1 VARRR
6 SKKLEL
12 WIGVFVIISVA
23 LLTWGYFWLTGQPL
37 GERGYTVHVVLDH
50 SGGLERGDRV
60 SLSGVEVGV
69 VRSVRLQAA
78 DRIIMSLWLQRD
90 LELPADSR
98 ALVESAGFFGD
109 VVVVLRPGISQTLLA
124 DGDTLLVA
132 TSAGLMGIAENLG
145 ARADTVLG
153 QVEALLADTAIADV
167 HGSLSALRR
176 TLTGLEELLRENGG
190 EFAALSRSLRQTSE
204 TLQGKIEG
212 VEVQQTMADIE
223 ETAVRMAETADM
235 LQESA
240 ESISSVIDKIDS
252 GEGTLGLLVND
263 RGLYEDLRT
272 AAQNIASLTL
282 DIQQN
287 PGRYLKLSIF

>member
-12 WIGVFVIISVA
+12 WIGVFVIISAA

-60 SLSGVEVGV
+60 DLSGVEVGV
-69 VRSVRLQAA
+69 VRSVHLEAA
-78 DRIIMSLWLQRD
+78 DRIVISLWLHRD

-98 ALVESAGFFGD
+98 VLVESAGFFGD
-109 VVVVLRPGISQTLLA
+109 VLVVLRPGTSQTLVA
-124 DGDTLLVA
+124 EGDTLTAGFETGLLDVAADVGTRVDAVLV
-132 TSAGLMGIAENLG
+132 
-145 ARADTVLG
+145 
-153 QVEALLADTAIADV
+153 QVQSLLADTAIDNV
-167 HGSLSALRR
+167 HGSLSSLRG
-176 TLTGLEELLRENGG
+176 TLAELEQLLRENGG
-190 EFAALSRSLRQTSE
+190 EFAALSRSLRETSE

-212 VEVQQTMADIE
+212 VEVQQAMADIE
-223 ETAVRMAETADM
+223 ETAARMAETADI

-240 ESISSVIDKIDS
+240 ESISSVVEKIDS